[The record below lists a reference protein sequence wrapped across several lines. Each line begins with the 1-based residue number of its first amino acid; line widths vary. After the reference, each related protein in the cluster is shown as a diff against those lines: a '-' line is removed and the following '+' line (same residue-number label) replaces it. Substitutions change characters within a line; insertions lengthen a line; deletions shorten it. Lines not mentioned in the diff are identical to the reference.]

1 MSCDLLP
8 TLAGDRLICLVEYD
22 ELTVPTKALLNG
34 LRDFQ
39 SLDQLIQ
46 DHRVH
51 IDYRDALRA
60 IYSLAPNGEFS
71 EPCLKLCDLEKV
83 IPPYVSLSSLIKLF
97 LLMSNYLQ
105 SNAVV
110 WFMIYDLVTKKVI
123 PRLEVLDNRWNAM
136 VKFNRIHGIGK
147 IRARALY
154 VVSWDGYPD
163 DILMKII

>member
-1 MSCDLLP
+1 MW
-8 TLAGDRLICLVEYD
+8 LISAIV
-22 ELTVPTKALLNG
+22 
-34 LRDFQ
+34 
-39 SLDQLIQ
+39 
-46 DHRVH
+46 VH

-83 IPPYVSLSSLIKLF
+83 IPPY
-97 LLMSNYLQ
+97 

>member
-1 MSCDLLP
+1 MTSLYKIIRVPNNLFF
-8 TLAGDRLICLVEYD
+8 RLILW
-22 ELTVPTKALLNG
+22 
-34 LRDFQ
+34 
-39 SLDQLIQ
+39 LISAIVV
-46 DHRVH
+46 R

-83 IPPYVSLSSLIKLF
+83 IPPYVSLSSSIKLF
-97 LLMSNYLQ
+97 LPMSNYLQ

-123 PRLEVLDNRWNAM
+123 PRLEALDNRWNAM

-154 VVSWDGYPD
+154 VVSWDGYPE